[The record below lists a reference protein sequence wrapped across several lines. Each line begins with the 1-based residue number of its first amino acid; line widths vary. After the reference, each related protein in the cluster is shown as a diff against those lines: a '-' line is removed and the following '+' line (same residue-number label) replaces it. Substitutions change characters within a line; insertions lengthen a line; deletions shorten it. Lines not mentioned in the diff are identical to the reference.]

1 MKNFCII
8 GYVLQLT
15 ANLTHIPWPSTP
27 LHFSG
32 VFWGR
37 LERLWRFG
45 CDRQHCR
52 HSAQWDWCKYST
64 VLGPVSPLISAQPF
78 TSDRLRFQLRKSYC
92 TFQLT
97 TCFFNCWDLTSVF
110 LSVSSAPSF
119 FSLILFHSFLSPSS
133 LCVVCLLLTALFHW
147 RMEHIWRLNCCR

>member
-1 MKNFCII
+1 MTGN
-8 GYVLQLT
+8 VLHLT
-15 ANLTHIPWPSTP
+15 SNHTYIPWPSTP
-27 LHFSG
+27 SHFSG

-64 VLGPVSPLISAQPF
+64 VLGPVSPLISVQHLS
-78 TSDRLRFQLRKSYC
+78 SDRLRFQLMLSYC
-92 TFQLT
+92 TFQLK

-110 LSVSSAPSF
+110 LSV
-119 FSLILFHSFLSPSS
+119 
-133 LCVVCLLLTALFHW
+133 CLLCTFFFLPRSIPFISFPLFLVCGVSFINSIISLTHGTHLTP
-147 RMEHIWRLNCCR
+147 